1 MREGGGRARDLRMQD
16 AIGELFYII
25 DFLLLGNQEAKIRV
39 VLPQLVQLRSD
50 RGYVEFLLQ
59 FPAAVFEGFVVE
71 EDDVGLGELLAGL
84 LGDAD
89 VDVLVQGGVDEAD
102 LVVVDDLDELV
113 PGPGQ
118 LLRVALAALEADFD
132 AIIILVELDLG
143 MAQVAGLFD
152 LLEEVLAV

>member
-1 MREGGGRARDLRMQD
+1 MQD

-71 EDDVGLGELLAGL
+71 EDDVGLGELLACL

-113 PGPGQ
+113 PG
-118 LLRVALAALEADFD
+118 
-132 AIIILVELDLG
+132 LG
-143 MAQVAGLFD
+143 
-152 LLEEVLAV
+152 